1 MTNKE
6 KIEIKGFLI
15 SKGFPESVVS
25 MVMEVLKNESG
36 TGKLRDSKEAKRA
49 RTLINFKPNPG
60 SLNTGPD
67 TTENIKEEYYWNDNY
82 PGKGCN
88 KNVIEHPDIFEEI
101 LEDMSE
107 THRKKNHDYGD
118 AAHLGYLEMG
128 MPYYLGIIF
137 NKYHRLKTLTLGKE
151 RRMVLDESVE
161 DTLLDLANYA
171 VLALESLKRD
181 GQKQQGQVD
190 D

>member
-1 MTNKE
+1 MITTNDINDITFLLNKKGVPGPVVAKTMT
-6 KIEIKGFLI
+6 
-15 SKGFPESVVS
+15 
-25 MVMEVLKNESG
+25 
-36 TGKLRDSKEAKRA
+36 
-49 RTLINFKPNPG
+49 TLIKEWTEEGLP
-60 SLNTGPD
+60 TGPD
-67 TTENIKEEYYWNDNY
+67 TTENIQEEYYWNDNY
-82 PGKGCN
+82 PGEGCN

-101 LEDMSE
+101 LKNMSE

-181 GQKQQGQVD
+181 GQKQQGPVD
-190 D
+190 V